1 MLSIVSLLV
10 VVVLSILVTRIATI
24 ALVHTGLSR
33 ETAQFQARSAFT
45 GAGFTTDES
54 EKVVRHPVRRRIV
67 LALMLVG
74 NAGIV
79 TAVASLILTF
89 VNQGDDTSLWL
100 KIAVLITGLLLLWGL
115 SSSAWVDSRLS
126 WVIDKALR
134 RYTSLDVRDYASLMH
149 LIGEYRLVEL
159 RVRGGDWLADRTLK
173 ESDLRHEGV
182 LVLGV
187 KRAGGTYLGAPSGDT
202 EIRDGD
208 TLILYGRITVLER
221 IDERRRDWRGDLE
234 HHAASAEQA
243 RLEAEERERDE
254 SADPGRERTDPGS
267 PDGDRME

>member
-1 MLSIVSLLV
+1 MLSIISLLV

-54 EKVVRHPVRRRIV
+54 EKVVQHPVRRKIV

-89 VNQGDDTSLWL
+89 VHQGTDVSLWL
-100 KIAVLITGLLLLWGL
+100 KIAVLVAGLLALWAL
-115 SSSAWVDSRLS
+115 SASSWIDSRLS
-126 WVIDKALR
+126 WLIDKALR

-149 LIGEYRLVEL
+149 LVGEYRLVEL
-159 RVRGGDWLADRTLK
+159 RVRDGDWLAERTLR
-173 ESDLRHEGV
+173 ESDLRDEGV

-187 KRAGGTYLGAPSGDT
+187 KRANGNYLGAPSGDT
-202 EIRDGD
+202 ELHGGD
-208 TLILYGRITVLER
+208 TLLVYGRISVLQEL
-221 IDERRRDWRGDLE
+221 DRRERDWRGDLE
-234 HHAASAEQA
+234 HHAAAAEQA
-243 RLEAEERERDE
+243 RVRAEEKDRDRGDDE
-254 SADPGRERTDPGS
+254 DP
-267 PDGDRME
+267 PDRGVE

>member
-1 MLSIVSLLV
+1 MLSIASLLF

-45 GAGFTTDES
+45 GAGFTTAES

-89 VNQGDDTSLWL
+89 VHRGDDTSLWL
-100 KIAVLITGLLLLWGL
+100 KIALLVTGLLGLWAL
-115 SSSAWVDSRLS
+115 SASRWIDQRLS
-126 WVIDKALR
+126 WLIDRALR

-149 LIGEYRLVEL
+149 LVGEYRLVEL
-159 RVRGGDWLADRTLK
+159 HVRRDDWLADRKLAD
-173 ESDLRHEGV
+173 SHLRDEGV
-182 LVLGV
+182 IVLGI
-187 KRAGGTYLGAPSGDT
+187 KRANGNYLGAPKGPT
-202 EIRDGD
+202 EVHAGD
-208 TLILYGRITVLER
+208 TLILYGRIGVLEDLDDR
-221 IDERRRDWRGDLE
+221 GGDWTGDLG
-234 HHAASAEQA
+234 HRTAAIDQA
-243 RLEAEERERDE
+243 RVEAEERREDE
-254 SADPGRERTDPGS
+254 PGATEDDRES
-267 PDGDRME
+267 